1 LSAAAGKV
9 RSETAGELAEGARE
23 RAAAANRA
31 TETLGGSAPPGH
43 ARRLEGAPFAS
54 EIRDRVSADVA
65 TYAKAHGHPPGLAVV
80 VCGRSAPSMVYLER
94 ILKACAQVGID
105 SSFVDVPGVGA
116 MDQELELAA
125 AIHGLNDDPSING
138 IIVQMPLPEGVRL
151 RTVVDA
157 IDPQKDIDGIHPLNA
172 GLLRLGYEGFIPAT
186 AHAALEMVHR
196 SGVEVRGADAVVI
209 GRSPV
214 VGMPLAFML
223 TKEDASVTVCHSKT
237 RDLADKVRQADIVV
251 VAAGVPGL
259 VTGAMLKPGA
269 VVIDVGINVVDGRIV
284 GDVDFASAETVASAI
299 TPVPGGVGPLTNALL
314 LSHLMR
320 AAQRQEQGGGGI
332 PAAKGAATKAG
343 TKGSATA

>member
-1 LSAAAGKV
+1 LTVEVAQEVGGKAA
-9 RSETAGELAEGARE
+9 
-23 RAAAANRA
+23 
-31 TETLGGSAPPGH
+31 PGH

-54 EIRDRVSADVA
+54 EIRDRVSGEVA
-65 TYAKAHGHPPGLAVV
+65 EYTRQHGHPPGLAVV

-94 ILKACAQVGID
+94 ILKACAQVGIEG
-105 SSFVDVPGVGA
+105 SFVDVPGE
-116 MDQELELAA
+116 DAA
-125 AIHGLNDDPSING
+125 AQERELTAAIRRLNDDPKVIG

-157 IDPQKDIDGIHPLNA
+157 IDPLKDIDGIHPLNA

-186 AHAALEMVHR
+186 AHAALEMIHR
-196 SGVEVRGADAVVI
+196 SGATIRGADAVVI

-237 RDLADKVRQADIVV
+237 RDLPDKVKSADLVV
-251 VAAGVPGL
+251 VAAGVPNL
-259 VTGAMLKPGA
+259 VTGDMLKGGA
-269 VVIDVGINVVDGRIV
+269 VVIDVGINVVDGKIV
-284 GDVDFASAETVASAI
+284 GDVDFDSAETVASAI

-320 AAQRQEQGGGGI
+320 AAQRQDQAKADHAGRGG
-332 PAAKGAATKAG
+332 T
-343 TKGSATA
+343 SA

>member
-1 LSAAAGKV
+1 LTVEVAQEVGGKAA
-9 RSETAGELAEGARE
+9 
-23 RAAAANRA
+23 
-31 TETLGGSAPPGH
+31 PGH

-54 EIRDRVSADVA
+54 EIRDRVSGEVA
-65 TYAKAHGHPPGLAVV
+65 EYTRQHGHPPGLAVV

-94 ILKACAQVGID
+94 ILKACAQVGIEG
-105 SSFVDVPGVGA
+105 SFVDVPGEDA
-116 MDQELELAA
+116 AAQERELAA
-125 AIHGLNDDPSING
+125 AIRRLNDDPKVNG

-157 IDPQKDIDGIHPLNA
+157 IDPLKDIDGIHPLNA

-186 AHAALEMVHR
+186 AHAALEMIHR
-196 SGVEVRGADAVVI
+196 SGATIRGADAVVI

-237 RDLADKVRQADIVV
+237 RDLPDKVKSADLVV

-259 VTGAMLKPGA
+259 VTGDMLKGGA
-269 VVIDVGINVVDGRIV
+269 VVIDVGINVVDGKIV
-284 GDVDFASAETVASAI
+284 GDVDFDSAETVASAI

-320 AAQRQEQGGGGI
+320 AAQRQDQAKADHAGRGG
-332 PAAKGAATKAG
+332 T
-343 TKGSATA
+343 SA

>member
-1 LSAAAGKV
+1 LTVGVAAEVGGK
-9 RSETAGELAEGARE
+9 
-23 RAAAANRA
+23 AA
-31 TETLGGSAPPGH
+31 PGH

-54 EIRDRVSADVA
+54 EIRDRVSGEVA
-65 TYAKAHGHPPGLAVV
+65 AYAREHGHAPGLAVV

-94 ILKACAQVGID
+94 ILKACAQVGIEG
-105 SSFVDVPGVGA
+105 SFVDVPGDGPPA
-116 MDQELELAA
+116 QERELAA
-125 AIHGLNDDPSING
+125 AIRRLNDDPKING
-138 IIVQMPLPEGVRL
+138 IIVQMPLPDGVGL

-157 IDPQKDIDGIHPLNA
+157 IDPLKDIDGIHPLNA

-186 AHAALEMVHR
+186 AHAALEMIHR
-196 SGVEVRGADAVVI
+196 SGAAIRGADAVVI

-237 RDLADKVRQADIVV
+237 RDLPEKVKSADLVV

-259 VTGAMLKPGA
+259 VTGEMLKTGA
-269 VVIDVGINVVDGRIV
+269 VVIDVGINVVEGRIV
-284 GDVDFASAETVASAI
+284 GDVDFESAETVASAI

-320 AAQRQEQGGGGI
+320 AAQRQDQAKLDHAGRGG
-332 PAAKGAATKAG
+332 A
-343 TKGSATA
+343 SA

>member
-1 LSAAAGKV
+1 MTLATGK
-9 RSETAGELAEGARE
+9 
-23 RAAAANRA
+23 A
-31 TETLGGSAPPGH
+31 TGKPG

-54 EIRDRVSADVA
+54 EIRDRVARDVA
-65 TYAKAHGHPPGLAVV
+65 AYAQQHGHPPGLAVV

-94 ILKACAQVGID
+94 ILKACAQLGIEA
-105 SSFVDVPGVGA
+105 SFVDVPGIGA
-116 MDQELELAA
+116 ADQEVELAQ
-125 AIHGLNDDPSING
+125 AIRGLNDDPKVNG

-151 RTVVDA
+151 KTVVDA
-157 IDPQKDIDGIHPLNA
+157 IDPLKDIDGIHPLNA

-196 SGVEVRGADAVVI
+196 SGVEVKGADAVVI

-223 TKEDASVTVCHSKT
+223 TKEDATVTVCHSKT
-237 RDLADKVRQADIVV
+237 RDLASMVRRADIVV

-284 GDVDFASAETVASAI
+284 GDVDFESAEAVAAAI

-314 LSHLMR
+314 LSHLVR
-320 AAQRQEQGGGGI
+320 AAQRQDQARAEHEGRGG
-332 PAAKGAATKAG
+332 ARA
-343 TKGSATA
+343 